1 MVVLSLIEGQYELG
15 ESIGEET
22 IIKEHKEFYLTDTLD
37 LKDINDLSNGFLT
50 HKVQDM
56 IYKSMID
63 YTNKYFD
70 RYLLSLTNISKIHLP
85 SLLNDTHSKICF
97 GVSDSGVI
105 TGIPLQTSQIHNLKI
120 DLVDKVV
127 EHYSNIIGLHNKKG
141 DLKINI
147 DGEIY
152 YDFSKL
158 VQILKKHTRVN
169 IHRIHNRN
177 EFNPG
182 CQELLQTID
191 DIQFDEQ
198 EYLKKL
204 REYRRLMDVKVEY
217 NNKYSVPFNKLIRT
231 IDIMDEFR
239 SYTSLTN
246 DQLDDLLELLQ
257 EKIVNRGDVEDY
269 LCCGEYIERT
279 LFPDDENMDRYYGEL
294 VKIYLEE
301 YKYFKIVQLRKN
313 IVLSKFI
320 LKNPIKRLNP
330 LLNNVIVFSEQL
342 KMDFYMI
349 EIEIPFIKDINA
361 YVASKK
367 TNKILERSYTENNPH
382 TVS

>member
-22 IIKEHKEFYLTDTLD
+22 IIREYKEFYLTDTLD
-37 LKDINDLSNGFLT
+37 LKDIDDLSNGFLS

-85 SLLNDTHSKICF
+85 SLLNYTHSKICF

-147 DGEIY
+147 DGETY

-158 VQILKKHTRVN
+158 VQILKKHTRIN
-169 IHRIHNRN
+169 IHRIHNKN

-204 REYRRLMDVKVEY
+204 HEYRRLMNIKVEF

-231 IDIMDEFR
+231 TDIMDEFR

-320 LKNPIKRLNP
+320 LKNTIKKLKP

-349 EIEIPFIKDINA
+349 EIEIPFIKDVDA
-361 YVASKK
+361 FVASKK